1 MGLSPAAEGRKDGR
15 KDGEARLSWRGRP
28 TAERVAQIAVT
39 YRKVGVGRTIAP
51 ILKRGGVC
59 SGGGVCRGGG
69 GCIKRR
75 WVSWYVTRL
84 PQQPRSLRNRLW
96 RSGRSRSGGG
106 ERQQLAGI
114 HSQLFCVVMA
124 TAETQTFHRL
134 RFNLKAKRCVE
145 NKPIKPC
152 RNLQLTVLKLETIP
166 LASKHRQH

>member
-1 MGLSPAAEGRKDGR
+1 MEGTANCRARSPDCCDLQE
-15 KDGEARLSWRGRP
+15 
-28 TAERVAQIAVT
+28 
-39 YRKVGVGRTIAP
+39 
-51 ILKRGGVC
+51 
-59 SGGGVCRGGG
+59 GGGGENHRSHFEKGRGVAG

-152 RNLQLTVLKLETIP
+152 RNLQLTVLKRKTIP
-166 LASKHRQH
+166 LASKRRQH